1 VVVYPPAPAGLSRE
15 KHVARLSLK
24 SRQSVDAKWR
34 NGHRCSEDRQRQQEQ
49 PLPRFGQN

>member
-24 SRQSVDAKWR
+24 SPQS
-34 NGHRCSEDRQRQQEQ
+34 QPEQ
-49 PLPRFGQN
+49 GNEEQSHCRDPC